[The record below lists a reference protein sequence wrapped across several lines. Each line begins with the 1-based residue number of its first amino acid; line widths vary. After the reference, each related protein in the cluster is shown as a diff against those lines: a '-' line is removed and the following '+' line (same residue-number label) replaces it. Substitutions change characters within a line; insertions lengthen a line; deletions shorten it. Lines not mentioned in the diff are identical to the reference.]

1 MLFAPIAAQS
11 IATPKRASLMAFVT
25 VMGNWSRTNDRPT
38 IFRNDGLSESWTMK
52 NTTRDNQ
59 LRQDAATMSI
69 AELMAKYDLSR
80 ARIYQITNPEGY
92 QGQQDR
98 AKEKKNG

>member
-1 MLFAPIAAQS
+1 
-11 IATPKRASLMAFVT
+11 
-25 VMGNWSRTNDRPT
+25 
-38 IFRNDGLSESWTMK
+38 MK